1 MSSVGVGSAVSLV
14 TATTD
19 AAGAAVDPLT
29 VALRILLPDG
39 TEAGPFTWEDG
50 QVAREALGRFSY
62 RYVTTQAGQ
71 HISRWETT
79 VPTAVDEEPFDVE
92 GRWSEAGMV
101 SLADVK
107 HHMKKRVT
115 DTADD
120 LKLQG
125 FILAATDLIEDRMGH
140 MMPVTIT
147 EDVFSRG
154 TQIVL
159 EHRPVIEIVSVDRY
173 PGAVPVPA
181 HDTPTMVRGWKMTSA
196 EGVLETSGR
205 FPGHMRIVYRAGR
218 QPLPARFRL
227 ACLELVGH
235 LWRVS
240 QLNQDGGRPPLQGDA
255 SVPAASSSFA
265 LPYTVRQLL
274 GLDKASRDMPTIG

>member
-19 AAGAAVDPLT
+19 AGGAAVDPLT
-29 VALRILLPDG
+29 VTLRILLPDG
-39 TEAGPFTWEDG
+39 TEAGPFTWDAG
-50 QVAREALGRFSY
+50 QVVREALGRFSY
-62 RYVTTQAGQ
+62 RYVTAQAGQ
-71 HISRWETT
+71 HISRWETS

-92 GRWSEAGMV
+92 DRWSEAGMV

-107 HHMKKRVT
+107 HHMKKRIT

-154 TQIVL
+154 TRIVL
-159 EHRPVIEIVSVDRY
+159 DHRPVIEIISVERY
-173 PGAVPVPA
+173 PGATPVPA
-181 HDTPTMVRGWKMTSA
+181 HDTPTMVRGWKLVSK

-205 FPGHMRIVYRAGR
+205 FPGPMRIVYRAGR

-227 ACLELVGH
+227 ACLELVSH

-255 SVPAASSSFA
+255 SVPAASTSFA